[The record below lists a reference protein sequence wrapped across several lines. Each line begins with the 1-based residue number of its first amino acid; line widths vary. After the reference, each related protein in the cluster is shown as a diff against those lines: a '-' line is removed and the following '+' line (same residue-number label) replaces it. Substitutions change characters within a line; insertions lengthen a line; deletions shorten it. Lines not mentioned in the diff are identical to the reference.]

1 MANERESFRDR
12 YRTANQNSRDQV
24 DGFLKSNGG
33 SWFVWVSIGLILA
46 GVIWSLVAN

>member
-12 YRTANQNSRDQV
+12 YRSASQGSRDEI

-33 SWFVWVSIGLILA
+33 TVFVWVGIACIVA
-46 GVIWSLVAN
+46 GIIWSLVAG